1 MKSGPEWAIG
11 MWLLLES
18 AILSEMYLC
27 PDSNIGSMHVS
38 VQPLSSATL
47 ISSITV
53 ATFNHFH
60 PFRLTNY
67 TDYYW
72 LGHG

>member
-1 MKSGPEWAIG
+1 MGHWNVVIIG
-11 MWLLLES
+11 KCY
-18 AILSEMYLC
+18 IIRDVLC

-38 VQPLSSATL
+38 VQPLTSATL